1 MALCFVIQILAVN
14 GTSLLNMP
22 YEESLKLL
30 QNTGNVVELTV
41 SQIFAK
47 YQQKQQQQQ
56 SIHTLYNNNN
66 AHKSNSIGKSIEA
79 SHVQNY
85 KIDENQ
91 KKTTHFGENSFATH
105 QYDHKSQDKMNKLT
119 CLAHDDYDNNNHG
132 TNVTILQIGQMN
144 NFQCG
149 AQGAVNS
156 YSQFNEFNETKSLPK
171 RGFKHNPASADALNS
186 SSRFASDNCS
196 VRDKVNIN

>member
-1 MALCFVIQILAVN
+1 MAVCVIQILAVN

-56 SIHTLYNNNN
+56 SIHTLYNND
-66 AHKSNSIGKSIEA
+66 AHKSNSMGKSIEA

-91 KKTTHFGENSFATH
+91 KMMTHFGENWETH
-105 QYDHKSQDKMNKLT
+105 QYDHKNQDKMNKLT
-119 CLAHDDYDNNNHG
+119 CLAQDDYDNNNHG

-156 YSQFNEFNETKSLPK
+156 YSQYNEFNETKSLTK